1 MSQSSE
7 CKCTVDQEALLAL
20 LRSVSDE
27 LYSLVCDI
35 VRLGE
40 SLSAD
45 EVDGDRSQRVRDLQ
59 SFDLLAQSAL
69 AQARL
74 LQGIERGLG
83 GHGVD
88 EGKGKSISMLIGDVP
103 FHKVRERL
111 TSAYSGMGREQEESH
126 WEDSGSLDWF

>member
-1 MSQSSE
+1 MTQPSE
-7 CKCTVDQEALLAL
+7 CKCTVDRDALLAL

-45 EVDGDRSQRVRDLQ
+45 EVDGDRRQRVQDLQ
-59 SFDLLAQSAL
+59 AFDLLAQSAL

-74 LQGIERGLG
+74 LQGIERGLVG
-83 GHGVD
+83 GKN
-88 EGKGKSISMLIGDVP
+88 EGKNISLLIGDVP
-103 FHKVRERL
+103 FHKVRQRL
-111 TSAYSGMGREQEESH
+111 SSAYSGKGRMPAEAH
-126 WEDSGSLDWF
+126 WDDSGSLDLF